1 MRILSYLLAFMAIN
15 LPFTSYVAATTI
27 NTELCMPSENIGDVY
42 YVSVNG
48 RDYKGD
54 GSIYNPWRNIEFAIS
69 QAKDL
74 STIIVT
80 PGVYVGTTRVKK
92 AFNKAL
98 LIKSERPYLAKLTHN
113 ARILA
118 IVGSAENIT
127 IEGFE
132 FTHNTETP
140 QPVLV
145 HIDGYGSYSTPKTV
159 SNITLRNNI
168 FHDSYNNDLL
178 KINNGAKNIKV
189 HCNIFYN
196 QGDSDEHID
205 VNSVTNVDIADN
217 IFFNDFPASNRNI
230 TKKSSSFIVVKD
242 SNDHEDKLIGAKNIN
257 IHRNVFFNWQ
267 GSHGHG
273 FILIG
278 EDGKPY
284 YEAKE
289 VNIYN
294 NLMLGNSNITMR
306 SPLGIKG
313 AKHIN
318 FFNNTITGDL
328 PSNAYAIR
336 INKEGANKVNDEI
349 NFYNNIWSD
358 ATGTMGQGDHES
370 DIDFSDVLPNQLNN
384 FTLDNNL
391 IYNGENTLPSSFFD
405 KINPN
410 DDKNMIHANPFFPD
424 SSPLIP
430 PVWLSSKN
438 TFADGSFTIRT
449 AFIRL
454 VLLYGTPE
462 NKKIIQLHTNNN
474 YLPTKDILGKE
485 RTIPYSVGASSPN

>member
-1 MRILSYLLAFMAIN
+1 
-15 LPFTSYVAATTI
+15 
-27 NTELCMPSENIGDVY
+27 MPSENIGKLY
-42 YVSVNG
+42 YVSIDG
-48 RDYKGD
+48 MDYKGD
-54 GSIYNPWRNIEFAIS
+54 GSISNPWRNIEFAIS

-74 STIIVT
+74 STIIVK

-92 AFNKAL
+92 TFNKGL
-98 LIKSERPYLAKLTHN
+98 LIKSEFPYLAKLTHN

-118 IVGSAENIT
+118 IVGNAKNIT

-132 FTHNTETP
+132 FTHNTEAP
-140 QPVLV
+140 HPVLV
-145 HIDGYGSYSTPKTV
+145 HIDGYGSYGTPKTV

-168 FHDSYNNDLL
+168 LHDSFNNDLL

-189 HCNIFYN
+189 HCNMFYN

-217 IFFNDFPASNRNI
+217 IFFNDFPASNRKI

-284 YEAKE
+284 YEADG

-294 NLMLGNSNITMR
+294 NLFLGNSPISMR

-313 AKHIN
+313 AKNIRY
-318 FFNNTITGDL
+318 FNNTISGDL
-328 PSNAYAIR
+328 PSNAYALR
-336 INKEGANKVNDEI
+336 ANRENKNQINDNIEL
-349 NFYNNIWSD
+349 FNNIWAD
-358 ATGTMGQGDHES
+358 PTGTMGQGEYES
-370 DIDFSDVLPNQLNN
+370 TVDFSDTLPNQVERFILH
-384 FTLDNNL
+384 NNL
-391 IYNGENTLPSSFFD
+391 VFNGGLELPYSLWD
-405 KINPN
+405 KINPK
-410 DDKNMIHANPFFPD
+410 DDIKLTNQDPMFRNTTTLV
-424 SSPLIP
+424 S
-430 PVWLSSKN
+430 PVWQANKSI
-438 TFADGSFTIRT
+438 FADGSFTIRN
-449 AFIRL
+449 AFLRI
-454 VLLYGTPE
+454 VLLYGVPE
-462 NKKIIQLHTNNN
+462 NIKAITQVIDNSEI
-474 YLPTKDILGKE
+474 PSKDILGKK
-485 RTIPYSVGASSPN
+485 RSNPHSLGAYSINNTN